1 MSITDQQLRYY
12 IDQVFQKY
20 DRDYSGTLDPNE
32 LYLFFNDIFAM
43 TGSAYRVQPQQAISA
58 MRAIDKNGD
67 GKASKMELFM
77 AFKQIL
83 SSQHYMQNQNQGYGG
98 YQQQQGYGQ
107 QNYGQQNNG
116 QPGNNQQGY
125 NQQGYG
131 QQQQQYGQQ
140 QGYGQQQ
147 YGQQG
152 YGQQQYGQQGY
163 GQQQNYGQGYNQGSQ
178 GFGQNQKRGW

>member
-43 TGSAYRVQPQQAISA
+43 TGSSYRVQPQQAISV
-58 MRAIDKNGD
+58 MKAIDRNYRNGD
-67 GKASKMELFM
+67 GRASKMELFM

-83 SSQHYMQNQNQGYGG
+83 TSQHYMQNQNQGYGG

-107 QNYGQQNNG
+107 QGYGQQN
-116 QPGNNQQGY
+116 
-125 NQQGYG
+125 YG
-131 QQQQQYGQQ
+131 QSG
-140 QGYGQQQ
+140 

-163 GQQQNYGQGYNQGSQ
+163 GQQGYGQQQYGQQGYGQQNYGQGYNQGNQ
-178 GFGQNQKRGW
+178 GYGSNQKRGW